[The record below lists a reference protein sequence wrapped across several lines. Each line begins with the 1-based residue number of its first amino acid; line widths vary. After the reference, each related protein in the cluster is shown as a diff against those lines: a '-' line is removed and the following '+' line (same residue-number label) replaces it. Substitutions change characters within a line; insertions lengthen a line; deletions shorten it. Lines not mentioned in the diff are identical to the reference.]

1 MKITANE
8 IIQMTDNIWAFIIEF
23 ASWEAVKNLVNSE
36 STIALLGSCAG
47 AFAGAVAAQRIIE
60 RNKRRDELLQE
71 LRNTNAGIAIAFGI
85 CNSFLAIKRQYIRE
99 LKKQFDSQKTEL
111 ISFLQKQETGEVSRD
126 SVFNFLADL
135 RTLQFQSFP
144 NDILR
149 TIVFERLSLTG
160 RPLNLIEA
168 IVQTTQC
175 LNESIRYRNNL
186 LEDYKVRFAKENK
199 EFIYLYFGLP
209 YGNNRVNRDYSDLIN
224 AIYNQTNDGIF
235 FSQLLCGDLHKHG
248 NQLMEEFRKKFKK
261 DVPSVSEVDFRTVIA
276 EGLMP
281 DEKDYDDWT
290 KAFATKE

>member
-8 IIQMTDNIWAFIIEF
+8 IIQMADNIWTCIIEF
-23 ASWEAVKNLVNSE
+23 ASWEAVKNFVNSE
-36 STIALLGSCAG
+36 FTIALIGSCAG
-47 AFAGAVAAQRIIE
+47 AFAGAVAAQRINE

-71 LRNTNAGIAIAFGI
+71 LRNTNAGIAIALGI
-85 CNSFLAIKRQYIRE
+85 CNSFLAINKQYIID
-99 LKKQFDSQKTEL
+99 LKKFDCQKDEL
-111 ISFLQKQETGEVSRD
+111 ISFLQRQETGEVSRD
-126 SVFNFLADL
+126 SVFNFMADL

-160 RPLNLIEA
+160 KPLNLIEV

-186 LEDYKVRFAKENK
+186 LENYKVRFANENK

-209 YGNNRVNRDYSDLIN
+209 YANNRVNRDYSDLIN

-235 FSQLLCGDLHKHG
+235 FSQLLCRDLHKHG

-281 DEKDYDDWT
+281 NEKDYDDWT
-290 KAFATKE
+290 KAFSTKE